1 MSDQQLDSEFS
12 FDLPKNKSSVIKV
25 IGVGGGGSNAV
36 NHMKNTGIKGV
47 DFIICNTDAQALYH
61 SPVDVKIQLGVA
73 LTEGLGAGA
82 NPEVGQQA
90 AVENIDEI
98 KTILGT
104 NTKML
109 FITAG
114 MGGGTGT
121 GAAPV
126 IAKAARDLGVLT
138 VGIVTIPFKF
148 EGSTRQK
155 QAEKGID
162 QLRSHVDSL
171 IVINNNKLREVYG
184 NLGFKAGFAKADEVL
199 ANAAKGIAEVITHHY
214 TTNIDLKDARTVLAN
229 SGTAIMG
236 SGKATGDDRAV
247 KAIHDALDSP
257 LLNDN
262 QIVGAKNVLL
272 LIVSGSEENEI
283 TFDEIG
289 EITDFIQSEAG
300 GDANII
306 MGIGEDNS
314 LGQAIGITIVATGF
328 NQDQQVKVINKE
340 PEKVVH
346 PLEEDQEVTRGIFEK
361 PLALEEEEAP
371 AKPAR
376 KAPVKPVPPTS
387 EEPTD
392 LFSQLA
398 PEAPQSVEEPLPM
411 EAEESAPAPT
421 PIAEEE
427 DRVVFSLEDEDIEW
441 VMDEEDSSEEAS
453 NEIEEEVVEPI
464 SSEETPV
471 EMSEDFSFDMVDL
484 DAEESLEE
492 SLEESAA
499 ESFEERMEESVE
511 ESMDVTA
518 EETPI
523 EEAPAIELSD
533 MDLSDVMTPEAD
545 PSLVDHSPVD
555 QAPIDSAPQSE
566 EEEEKVVFSLDD
578 DFSVEE
584 EEVSPTTDEPTLN
597 TPSSPI
603 EPTAPESNDVFDAPM
618 GNAPVSSGT
627 PNERTSNEPIK
638 KYTLEDLEAF
648 KQTLES
654 KPQSSEPENAVDED
668 LSFEVKTVQPPVEQ
682 QAEEPTKG
690 GVDPFDAS
698 IEESLKKKQDERKK
712 RLEAFNYQF
721 QSLQKSIKDAE
732 SEPAYKR
739 QGIEVNH
746 DAASKQSTMGNMS
759 VSGEN
764 SDQIELRSN
773 NSFLHDNVD

>member
-1 MSDQQLDSEFS
+1 MSDQHLDSEFS

-361 PLALEEEEAP
+361 PLSLEEEDAP
-371 AKPAR
+371 AKPTR

-392 LFSQLA
+392 LFSQLT
-398 PEAPQSVEEPLPM
+398 PEAPQSVEEPLP
-411 EAEESAPAPT
+411 AETEDPTPTPT

-427 DRVVFSLEDEDIEW
+427 DRVVFALEDEDIEW
-441 VMDEEDSSEEAS
+441 VMDEEDSVEEAS
-453 NEIEEEVVEPI
+453 NEIDEEVVEPT
-464 SSEETPV
+464 SSEETSV
-471 EMSEDFSFDMVDL
+471 ELSEDFSFEMVDL

-492 SLEESAA
+492 SIGDSLEDHVEEVVEENLVESTEAAAEVTTEETLLEES
-499 ESFEERMEESVE
+499 
-511 ESMDVTA
+511 
-518 EETPI
+518 
-523 EEAPAIELSD
+523 PAIELSD
-533 MDLSDVMTPEAD
+533 MALSDVMTPEAD
-545 PSLVDHSPVD
+545 MAPV
-555 QAPIDSAPQSE
+555 QEAPVE

-578 DFSVEE
+578 DFGAGEE
-584 EEVSPTTDEPTLN
+584 DVSPVTDEPTLN
-597 TPSSPI
+597 SPSSPI
-603 EPTAPESNDVFDAPM
+603 EPTAPEANDVFDAPM

-627 PNERTSNEPIK
+627 PNEPIK

-682 QAEEPTKG
+682 PAEEPTRG
-690 GVDPFDAS
+690 GADPFDAS

>member
-272 LIVSGSEENEI
+272 LIVSGSDENEI

-371 AKPAR
+371 AKPGR

-398 PEAPQSVEEPLPM
+398 PEVPQNVEEPLPM
-411 EAEESAPAPT
+411 EAEETTPAPT
-421 PIAEEE
+421 PVSEEE

-441 VMDEEDSSEEAS
+441 VMDEEDSAEEAS
-453 NEIEEEVVEPI
+453 NEIEEEVVEPN
-464 SSEETPV
+464 SSEDTTIEL
-471 EMSEDFSFDMVDL
+471 SEDFSFDMVDL

-492 SLEESAA
+492 SVEENSEENINAIAEESI
-499 ESFEERMEESVE
+499 E
-511 ESMDVTA
+511 ESMEVTSEGNPL
-518 EETPI
+518 EET
-523 EEAPAIELSD
+523 ASVELSD
-533 MDLSDVMTPEAD
+533 MALADVMTPEAD
-545 PSLVDHSPVD
+545 NSPVD
-555 QAPIDSAPQSE
+555 NSQVDEAPV

-578 DFSVEE
+578 DFSVGE
-584 EEVSPTTDEPTLN
+584 EEVTPVTDEPTLN
-597 TPSSPI
+597 APSSPI
-603 EPTAPESNDVFDAPM
+603 EPTTPESNDVFDAPV
-618 GNAPVSSGT
+618 GNAPVSAET
-627 PNERTSNEPIK
+627 PNEPIK

-654 KPQSSEPENAVDED
+654 KPQTSEPENAVDED

-682 QAEEPTKG
+682 PAEEPAKG